1 MANGNRKT
9 TMAKLNRER
18 KLRERRLDKQARK
31 DARKHAP
38 PNPEEQPGD
47 VPHGAEDQSGPAG
60 PDGEPALAP
69 VVVRPRIDV

>member
-1 MANGNRKT
+1 MASGNRTT

-38 PNPEEQPGD
+38 PDQQEQPGD
-47 VPHGAEDQSGPAG
+47 VPNGADDQSGPAG
-60 PDGEPALAP
+60 SDGEAALAP
-69 VVVRPRIDV
+69 VVRPEIDV